1 MGRPW
6 VDSLAGTRLKELIP
20 RGGHIGIRFRF
31 DPAADRDPPHRRE
44 QGRAL
49 GQVVQADDPRGR
61 EVVRDLSRG
70 AAKGRPAG
78 MKTSKF
84 RAKRQELLADAT
96 FRAKVAREKVLMAE
110 LDLAAAR
117 QETGLTQEAV
127 AAALGKSQENVSR
140 IERQRDVRVSTLAQF
155 VQAQGG
161 ELEINA
167 VFGGRRISLMRP
179 VGTATSEQ
187 RVRR

>member
-1 MGRPW
+1 
-6 VDSLAGTRLKELIP
+6 
-20 RGGHIGIRFRF
+20 
-31 DPAADRDPPHRRE
+31 
-44 QGRAL
+44 
-49 GQVVQADDPRGR
+49 
-61 EVVRDLSRG
+61 
-70 AAKGRPAG
+70 
-78 MKTSKF
+78 MKTSKL

-96 FRAKVAREKVLMAE
+96 FRAKVAREKILMAK

-161 ELEINA
+161 ELEITA
-167 VFGGRRISLMRP
+167 IFGGKRISLMRP
-179 VGTATSEQ
+179 VGTTTGKA
-187 RVRR
+187 RVRG